1 MIELR
6 KLSVNDGA
14 DIYEMLQ
21 EIPREENGFM
31 NSANGMSREE
41 FSKWLESCHEN
52 SVQKDIAGG
61 WKVPSTTY
69 WLYVDGRP
77 AGFGKLRHFLTDS
90 LRQAGGHIGYAVRP
104 SMRGRGYGKQLLRLL
119 LAEAKNLGIRQ
130 ALITI
135 HKDNAASIAV
145 AKANGGTVSGETEER
160 YLFWIET

>member
-6 KLSVNDGA
+6 RLSVNDGD

-41 FSKWLESCHEN
+41 FSKWLESCHAN
-52 SVQKDIAGG
+52 SVQTDIAGG

-77 AGFGKLRHFLTDS
+77 AGFGKLRHFLTES

-104 SMRGRGYGKQLLRLL
+104 SMRGRGYGKELLHLL
-119 LAEAKNLGIRQ
+119 LEEAKKLGIGK
-130 ALITI
+130 ALVTV
-135 HKDNAASIAV
+135 HKDNAASLAV
-145 AKANGGTVSGETEER
+145 ARANGGIVSEETEER
-160 YLFWIET
+160 YLIWVET